1 MLDLKRYNEEDP
13 LKRMVEKDSG
23 GPELSPMEPP
33 DISDSSVRPE
43 NFDKYHDCLKQ
54 LVSEHQDFSKKLMDF
69 EKAILFF
76 KENGLQKQEGIKDS
90 INNFFGYI
98 DNTVLPHNRLEEK
111 TLFHLL
117 NERLRTNEIYSN
129 DGSENT
135 VVDIMEDDHS
145 KLIQLSALAFNLL
158 GLASRLPDQNSRLI
172 VLDIAI
178 EQSMAMIE
186 LLRLHMYREDHI
198 VFDLA
203 RQHLTED
210 ELAEIKQQMA
220 KIDSPVK

>member
-1 MLDLKRYNEEDP
+1 
-13 LKRMVEKDSG
+13 
-23 GPELSPMEPP
+23 
-33 DISDSSVRPE
+33 
-43 NFDKYHDCLKQ
+43 
-54 LVSEHQDFSKKLMDF
+54 
-69 EKAILFF
+69 
-76 KENGLQKQEGIKDS
+76 
-90 INNFFGYI
+90 
-98 DNTVLPHNRLEEK
+98 
-111 TLFHLL
+111 L

-178 EQSMAMIE
+178 EQSLALIE

-220 KIDSPVK
+220 KIDSPAK